1 MKCTGRYKDVAIDF
15 NTMKQMLT
23 LEVDSDVAEQ
33 FIELRDKDKLDIEI
47 KPHRERRSLDANAY
61 FHVLAGKLADAMNMS
76 KARMKNVLLGLYG

>member
-61 FHVLAGKLADAMNMS
+61 FHVLA
-76 KARMKNVLLGLYG
+76 